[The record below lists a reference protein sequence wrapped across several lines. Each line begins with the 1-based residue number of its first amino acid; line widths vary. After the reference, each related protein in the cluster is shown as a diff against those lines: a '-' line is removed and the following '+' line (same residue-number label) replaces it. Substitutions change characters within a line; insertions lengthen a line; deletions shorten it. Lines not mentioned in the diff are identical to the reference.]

1 MSKENDNPYDDL
13 TTYLNTFE
21 IPSLVDT
28 TVVVEEKEKLPKR
41 PKQNKNSK
49 RIKRLK
55 REKDILSQE
64 LLTLRVQFDD
74 LKEYLE
80 KESKRQQSIIKSDLR
95 EIKTILKELKGT
107 SLSFHHEPSTRNNI
121 IKQHA
126 AEAASS
132 SHM

>member
-1 MSKENDNPYDDL
+1 MSKTDDISFDNL
-13 TTYLNTFE
+13 TSYLNNFE
-21 IPSLVDT
+21 IPSFDDS

-41 PKQNKNSK
+41 PKKNKNSK

-55 REKDILSQE
+55 RKKDILSQE

-80 KESKRQQSIIKSDLR
+80 KESKRQQSTVKSDLR
-95 EIKTILKELKGT
+95 EIKSILKELRGT
-107 SLSFHHEPSTRNNI
+107 SLLFHHEPSTS
-121 IKQHA
+121 KQHA
-126 AEAASS
+126 VVA

>member
-41 PKQNKNSK
+41 PKQNKNAK

-80 KESKRQQSIIKSDLR
+80 KESKRQLLQSCKDV
-95 EIKTILKELKGT
+95 KTQQ
-107 SLSFHHEPSTRNNI
+107 F
-121 IKQHA
+121 A
-126 AEAASS
+126 
-132 SHM
+132 